1 MCKLKFLY
9 ERSKLNS
16 MIEFTSDSMEMRIE
30 DDEVCLNNLVLGNFY
45 KSGKSQIQRDVMC
58 SFRKRAKAN
67 PEDPEAQ
74 YKISQ
79 YGAVHKRLRQL
90 ERGGAAY
97 C

>member
-1 MCKLKFLY
+1 
-9 ERSKLNS
+9 

-30 DDEVCLNNLVLGNFY
+30 EDKVCLNDLVLENFY

-58 SFRKRAKAN
+58 SFRKRAEAN

-90 ERGGAAY
+90 ERGGRGQKLVKIANG
-97 C
+97 